1 MKYSDNPLVETY
13 EDFLSEEE
21 CQHFIDISKDD
32 LKRALVSDN
41 SNGYISKGRTG
52 SNTWIKHDFDDITK
66 SVGERISKIVGIP
79 LENVESYQIIHY
91 DKTQE
96 YKNHYDSWEHNESEK
111 TLRCMKYGGARLM
124 TALCYLNTV
133 KNGGGTKM
141 TKLDITISS
150 EQGKMLVFQNTI
162 SKDDHTRHPL
172 SEHAGLPVEEGE
184 KYAFNLWFRE
194 CPRNILYEDFNPD
207 YYKNNINTVNENDT
221 SDKNENDTSDI
232 NETIISG
239 KNIYKYNNI
248 LDDNDIKTIMNLC
261 KFNNNN
267 NNKRKTTW
275 ICKNKISTIINKL
288 ESIIDF
294 NKNNLSNM
302 NIVEYK
308 SNEIHNSH
316 YNAYDLNTERGIDL
330 SKKSG
335 QRKYTFIIPLIS
347 DINIRYD
354 KLNKNVKLNNKD
366 LLYQLETKGI
376 NRDPELSKLIINKN
390 NITNYVGYMYIY
402 ETVDVNKY
410 IKNNDTYNI
419 KNNEN
424 YINTLNKVFDM
435 FKNNEIDEKWNG
447 YNSFKYLFKGDI
459 DIFKNTINNY
469 NDIRSNYKVLNN
481 VNLEKEYNLNSELP
495 LQIVNNVL
503 HEDLLYLL
511 QKYYKET
518 IENNT
523 WSLGDRQ
530 SKRYKSHNEPMSRF
544 IHYEILPLIEKIVGG
559 KLYPTYTYLSA
570 YVKGSDL
577 PAHTDRPDCEYTV
590 SFIIDKPKDSNW
602 NIYVHKLKQPIK
614 HQGRSLIT
622 PPKEECEA
630 VDCDVGGLM
639 LFQGIDH
646 IHYREKSEYD
656 YYNILLLHYCCI

>member
-1 MKYSDNPLVETY
+1 MKYSDDPLVETY

-124 TALCYLNTV
+124 TALCYLNIV
-133 KNGGGTKM
+133 EKGGGTKM

-207 YYKNNINTVNENDT
+207 YYKVDNEPRNPSPMSDIEEINT
-221 SDKNENDTSDI
+221 
-232 NETIISG
+232 TILYG
-239 KNIYKYNNI
+239 KNVQKYYNI
-248 LDDNDIKTIMNLC
+248 LNDNDIKSILKLC
-261 KFNNNN
+261 KFNTNQRRTAWV
-267 NNKRKTTW
+267 NKDKMP
-275 ICKNKISTIINKL
+275 TIIKKL
-288 ESIIDF
+288 ENTINFDREY
-294 NKNNLSNM
+294 LSNM

-308 SNEIHNSH
+308 SNENHDSH
-316 YNAYDLNTERGIDL
+316 YNAYDINTKRGLEL

-335 QRKYTFIIPLIS
+335 QRKYTIFISLTNNI
-347 DINIRYD
+347 DIKYD
-354 KLNKNVKLNNKD
+354 KLNKNIKLNNKD
-366 LLYQLETKGI
+366 ILYQQETI
-376 NRDPELSKLIINKN
+376 DDNIRDPELSKLIINKN
-390 NITNYVGYMYIY
+390 NIPTYVGIMYIY
-402 ETVDVNKY
+402 EKVINEKV
-410 IKNNDTYNI
+410 I
-419 KNNEN
+419 NEN
-424 YINTLNKVFDM
+424 YNDTLNKVFDM